1 MKKIAILI
9 ASLGFAATALPVAAT
24 AAPYPQARHGDGQ
37 WGQNQWQTINQR
49 QANLY
54 QRIDQGIRS
63 GALTRNE
70 AARLKIEFRNLAS
83 LEQRYRRGGLNNWER
98 SDLNRRFDVLSA
110 KVRFQKHDRQDRPHR
125 R

>member
-24 AAPYPQARHGDGQ
+24 AAPYPQAYGQGQ
-37 WGQNQWQTINQR
+37 WQNINQR

-54 QRIDQGIRS
+54 NRIDQGIRS